1 MNNEYI
7 YLWADKKDQI
17 QDWENNQYIVL
28 KYVLGW
34 WIKKVK
40 RNVGYVSN
48 IKMVIFSLL
57 ICTLRT
63 AFEDG
68 RKVVLVED
76 PEEKLSLY
84 YKLNFSHG
92 GEPEQNPSRTTCLTP
107 SKLLLRVQIKR
118 LFGFH
123 D

>member
-40 RNVGYVSN
+40 RNIGYVSN

-84 YKLNFSHG
+84 YKLNFFSRWRTRTKS
-92 GEPEQNPSRTTCLTP
+92 EQNHLSDTLKIT
-107 SKLLLRVQIKR
+107 SK
-118 LFGFH
+118 GT